1 MTKEKIKMKPSIW
14 RRVDIQV
21 SLFTAIVVA
30 LLTFS
35 IFWFQY
41 RITYND
47 TLISLRDQAEA
58 IYGYVEK
65 RLVRTREDM
74 EGDVYK
80 QAHEAFQRIREIS
93 GVRYLYTAKMNED
106 GEFVYLID
114 CLDQSEPDFRYP
126 GDLIEHEI
134 YPDMQRALD
143 GQKVLPD
150 RIKDTEWGKIFITYM
165 PIYDGE
171 QVLGVVGIEF
181 EAGHQYDT
189 YRSLRLLLP
198 LFILLFSLGAC
209 LASRLLF
216 RRISNPFYRDM
227 SNTDY
232 LTQLKNRNAYQL
244 DIGNRIAGK
253 AQEGTC
259 GRDGCFHNIYLTA
272 KHFSPRILRVQCS
285 QNRNGKAFLNLS
297 ADSCAGQAIAP
308 RIEPRTRY
316 KHIRRQSLCHGQYC
330 FQCVFLVIRKIV
342 VPADNSGHNL
352 SLFPQNSLQT
362 CARSHNAFPQ
372 DWFLVGKLLSA
383 NLTIKLIQIMYNSL
397 HMVSPL
403 PQTCCHMLIAHLTA

>member
-65 RLVRTREDM
+65 RLDKSTFDQVRTREDM

-150 RIKDTEWGKIFITYM
+150 RIKDTEWG
-165 PIYDGE
+165 
-171 QVLGVVGIEF
+171 
-181 EAGHQYDT
+181 
-189 YRSLRLLLP
+189 
-198 LFILLFSLGAC
+198 
-209 LASRLLF
+209 
-216 RRISNPFYRDM
+216 
-227 SNTDY
+227 
-232 LTQLKNRNAYQL
+232 
-244 DIGNRIAGK
+244 
-253 AQEGTC
+253 
-259 GRDGCFHNIYLTA
+259 
-272 KHFSPRILRVQCS
+272 
-285 QNRNGKAFLNLS
+285 
-297 ADSCAGQAIAP
+297 
-308 RIEPRTRY
+308 
-316 KHIRRQSLCHGQYC
+316 
-330 FQCVFLVIRKIV
+330 
-342 VPADNSGHNL
+342 L
-352 SLFPQNSLQT
+352 SLI
-362 CARSHNAFPQ
+362 H
-372 DWFLVGKLLSA
+372 
-383 NLTIKLIQIMYNSL
+383 I
-397 HMVSPL
+397 
-403 PQTCCHMLIAHLTA
+403 

>member
-65 RLVRTREDM
+65 RLDKSTFDLVRTREDM

-165 PIYDGE
+165 PYMMGNRCWEWWESSSRQAISM
-171 QVLGVVGIEF
+171 IP
-181 EAGHQYDT
+181 T
-189 YRSLRLLLP
+189 
-198 LFILLFSLGAC
+198 GAC
-209 LASRLLF
+209 AFCF
-216 RRISNPFYRDM
+216 RCLS
-227 SNTDY
+227 
-232 LTQLKNRNAYQL
+232 
-244 DIGNRIAGK
+244 
-253 AQEGTC
+253 C
-259 GRDGCFHNIYLTA
+259 
-272 KHFSPRILRVQCS
+272 CS
-285 QNRNGKAFLNLS
+285 ALG
-297 ADSCAGQAIAP
+297 P
-308 RIEPRTRY
+308 
-316 KHIRRQSLCHGQYC
+316 
-330 FQCVFLVIRKIV
+330 
-342 VPADNSGHNL
+342 
-352 SLFPQNSLQT
+352 
-362 CARSHNAFPQ
+362 
-372 DWFLVGKLLSA
+372 
-383 NLTIKLIQIMYNSL
+383 
-397 HMVSPL
+397 VSP
-403 PQTCCHMLIAHLTA
+403 PDCCSGAYPIPFTGICQIRIT

>member
-1 MTKEKIKMKPSIW
+1 MKPSIW

-65 RLVRTREDM
+65 RLDKSTFDLVRTREDM

-253 AQEGTC
+253 AQEGTGFMLLDLNGLKHVNDTLGHDAGDVYITC
-259 GRDGCFHNIYLTA
+259 VSKAYL
-272 KHFSPRILRVQCS
+272 
-285 QNRNGKAFLNLS
+285 NM
-297 ADSCAGQAIAP
+297 
-308 RIEPRTRY
+308 RTREAVMYRIGGDEFVVVMPDADRDKIQDFMRRFGDMFNREASMPEFTFSWGYSIYDPKADADLYSTCRRADKNMYMRKQQYY
-316 KHIRRQSLCHGQYC
+316 KN
-330 FQCVFLVIRKIV
+330 K
-342 VPADNSGHNL
+342 N
-352 SLFPQNSLQT
+352 T
-362 CARSHNAFPQ
+362 
-372 DWFLVGKLLSA
+372 
-383 NLTIKLIQIMYNSL
+383 
-397 HMVSPL
+397 
-403 PQTCCHMLIAHLTA
+403 